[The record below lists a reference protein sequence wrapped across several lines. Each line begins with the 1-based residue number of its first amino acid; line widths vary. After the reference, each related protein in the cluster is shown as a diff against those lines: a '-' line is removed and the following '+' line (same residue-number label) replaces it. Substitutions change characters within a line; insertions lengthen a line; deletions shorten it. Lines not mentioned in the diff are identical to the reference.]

1 MTRVISA
8 PSSLLPRKV
17 ADGVLCFSQYSK
29 PANDGFGLF
38 AKSLPICI
46 RRKGF
51 SPDSVAWD
59 FTTIALSVAAADNAI
74 RRETNPDGWTR
85 EIALDVHVCEP
96 LLWSSVVGKIEKML
110 RFLTGDIWHLT
121 FYDGGYFPDRKP
133 LERTV
138 NKYVEAYSNAD
149 CISLLSGG
157 MDSLIG
163 CIDIVHGDGLNPV
176 FVSHTVNSNSEQQ
189 RIFARKIKKD
199 ALSIQLNQTI
209 HHPHSISKSE
219 TTTRG
224 RSIVFFAFAA
234 LAACAIRRNG
244 IEDVPIYV
252 SENGFISLNV
262 GLNPG
267 RISSFSTKTTHPIYM
282 QLLSEIWAKV
292 GIRCKL
298 ILPYR
303 FKTKGEMI
311 TECKNQALL
320 KSLIGESTSCSRYS
334 RHGRMHCG
342 RCVPCLV
349 RAAAFQRAGLGDKT
363 VYKFQGADIRRTN
376 DADDVGAV
384 AGACLRSHEPYFD
397 STIVGEFA
405 FATQAERA
413 DYIGVFKRGLKEVE
427 QYLHAKKIL

>member
-8 PSSLLPRKV
+8 PSSLLPKGV
-17 ADGVLCFSQYSK
+17 ADDTLCFSQYSK
-29 PANDGFGLF
+29 PANDGFGVF
-38 AKSLPICI
+38 AQSLPTRI

-51 SPDSVAWD
+51 IPDSATWD
-59 FTTIALSVAAADNAI
+59 FTTIALSVAAADNSI
-74 RRETNPDGWTR
+74 RRETTPDGWTR
-85 EIALDVHVCEP
+85 EIALDIHVCQS
-96 LLWSSVVGKIEKML
+96 LLWNGVAGKIERML
-110 RFLTGDIWHLT
+110 RFLTGDVWHLT
-121 FYDGGYFPDRKP
+121 FYGNGYSPDRKP

-138 NKYVEAYSNAD
+138 HKYAEKYSRAD
-149 CISLLSGG
+149 CVALLSGG

-163 CIDIVHGDGLNPV
+163 CIDIVHGDGLNPI

-189 RIFARKIKKD
+189 RIFASTIKMD
-199 ALSIQLNQTI
+199 APSVQLNQDI
-209 HHPHSISKSE
+209 HHPFGESE

-244 IEDVPIYV
+244 IEDVPVYV

-267 RISSFSTKTTHPIYM
+267 RISSFSTKTTHPVYM
-282 QLLSEIWAKV
+282 RLLSEIWAEV

-311 TECKNQALL
+311 VECKNLPLL
-320 KSLIGESTSCSRYS
+320 KTLIGMSTSCSRYG
-334 RHGRMHCG
+334 RHGRTHCG

-349 RAAAFQRAGLGDKT
+349 RAAAFQRAGMSDKT
-363 VYKFQGADIRRTN
+363 VYKFQNAAVRRSD
-376 DADDVGAV
+376 DADDVGAM
-384 AGACLRSHEPYFD
+384 AGACFRSHEPYFD
-397 STIVGEFA
+397 STIAGNFV
-405 FATQAERA
+405 FATPAERTG
-413 DYIGVFKRGLKEVE
+413 YMEVFKRGLREVE
-427 QYLHAKKIL
+427 QYLHARSIL

>member
-8 PSSLLPRKV
+8 PSSLLPKSV
-17 ADGVLCFSQYSK
+17 ADDTLCFSQYSK
-29 PANDGFGLF
+29 PVNDGFGMF
-38 AKSLPICI
+38 AQTLPTRI

-51 SPDSVAWD
+51 IPDLVTWD
-59 FTTIALSVAAADNAI
+59 FTTIALSVAAADNSI
-74 RRETNPDGWTR
+74 RRENNPDGWTR
-85 EIALDVHVCEP
+85 EIALDIHVCEP
-96 LLWSSVVGKIEKML
+96 LLWNGVAGKIERML
-110 RFLTGDIWHLT
+110 RFLTGDVWHLT
-121 FYDGGYFPDRKP
+121 FYGNGYSPDRKP

-138 NKYVEAYSNAD
+138 HKYAEKYSRAD
-149 CISLLSGG
+149 CVALLSGG

-163 CIDIVHGDGLNPV
+163 CIDIVHGDGLNPI

-189 RIFARKIKKD
+189 RIFANTIKKD
-199 ALSIQLNQTI
+199 APSVQLNQDI
-209 HHPHSISKSE
+209 HHPFGESE

-244 IEDVPIYV
+244 IEDVPVYV

-282 QLLSEIWAKV
+282 RLLSEIWAEV

-298 ILPYR
+298 ILPDR

-311 TECKNQALL
+311 VECKNLSLL
-320 KSLIGESTSCSRYS
+320 KTLIGMSTSCSRYG
-334 RHGRMHCG
+334 RHGRTHCG

-349 RAAAFQRAGLGDKT
+349 RAAAFRRAGMSDRT
-363 VYKFQGADIRRTN
+363 VYKFQNASVRRSD
-376 DADDVGAV
+376 DADDVGAM

-397 STIVGEFA
+397 STIAGNFV
-405 FATQAERA
+405 FATPAERTG
-413 DYIGVFKRGLKEVE
+413 YMEVFKRGLREVE
-427 QYLHAKKIL
+427 QYLHARSIL